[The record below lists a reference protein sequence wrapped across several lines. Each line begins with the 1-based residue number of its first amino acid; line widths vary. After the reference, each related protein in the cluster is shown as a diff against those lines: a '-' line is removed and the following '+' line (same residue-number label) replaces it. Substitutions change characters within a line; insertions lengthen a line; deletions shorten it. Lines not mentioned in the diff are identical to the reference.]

1 MAGSAI
7 IHSLGAIDGKSYYLD
22 MVPVMEDDKGNVV
35 PNPTYKKVVWR
46 VPNIR
51 EAVQAEPGYKILSA
65 DYSQIEVKL
74 MAYLSGDPVLIAAIN
89 AGGDIHCHNAV
100 TVFGERFNFDYDL
113 ISKVK
118 KDKKHPRYSELIT
131 LRNRIKTVTF
141 GVPYG
146 AGPNKVM
153 EMTGMKTID
162 EAKAFIDEFFS
173 RFHVLRDWL
182 EYVGNQALL
191 NHFSTSPRGRKRFYP
206 EPFGDEDSRNMI
218 ISQIKRWSGNHP
230 IQAGNVDMLKP
241 AMSGIY
247 RELLKKEYKPE
258 DARILFCVHDEI
270 VLTAKNHLCNRY
282 DDENNILEDHAV
294 EERYKAKLPVNPGP
308 IEDIMIRNMTTS
320 YEDIITNIINEIDV
334 AISDAW
340 EKA

>member
-1 MAGSAI
+1 MTEAV
-7 IHSLGAIDGKSYYLD
+7 IHHLGTIGDKSYYLD
-22 MVPVMEDDKGNVV
+22 MVPVVEDDKGNVI

-74 MAYLSGDPVLIAAIN
+74 MAKLSGDPALIAAIN

-100 TVFGERFNFDYDL
+100 TVFGDKFHFDYDL

-153 EMTGMKTID
+153 EMTGMKSID

-182 EYVGNQALL
+182 EITGNQALRNL
-191 NHFSTSPRGRKRFYP
+191 YSTSPRGRKRFYP
-206 EPFGDEDSRNMI
+206 EPSGDEDTRAMI
-218 ISQIKRWSGNHP
+218 ISQIRRWSGNHP

-241 AMSGIY
+241 AMYGIY
-247 RELLKKEYKPE
+247 KALLEAGYKSE

-270 VLTAKNHLCNRY
+270 VMTAKEHLCNRY
-282 DDENNILEDHAV
+282 DDEGNVLDDGAV
-294 EERYKAKLPVNPGP
+294 ENRLKAKLPVKSGP
-308 IEDIMIRNMTTS
+308 IEAIMVDEMTVS
-320 YEDIITNIINEIDV
+320 YEAIIDNIVNKVDV